1 MNERSDLPG
10 PDIPGIDVA
19 EIGGALLDEL
29 RRGGLPERL
38 ELDPETVER
47 DLVRLV
53 LALVE
58 FLRQLMEAQA
68 VRRMEAGSLS
78 EEQEE
83 KLGTTLMR
91 AREKVVE
98 VAAEFGL
105 TEADLRLDLGPL
117 GRLV

>member
-1 MNERSDLPG
+1 
-10 PDIPGIDVA
+10 
-19 EIGGALLDEL
+19 
-29 RRGGLPERL
+29 
-38 ELDPETVER
+38 
-47 DLVRLV
+47 

-68 VRRMEAGSLS
+68 VRRMEDGSLT

-83 KLGTTLMR
+83 RLGTTLMKAHQR
-91 AREKVVE
+91 LLE
-98 VAAEFGL
+98 VASEFDL